1 MVKKYIIESPPFLW
15 ENRRL
20 SSRIMESKDLSVRE
34 FYGKVWGEYADPLHH
49 PITAEALS
57 VQSRVV
63 AGRIR
68 DAKPRRVLD
77 LGCGPAPVVGAE
89 SAPLVVCADLVFE
102 MLLDIK
108 TARAGPVACL
118 DARRLPFRDRS
129 FDFIWCGLLIDHIR
143 DPEGWIQELSRVLA
157 PGSTLGMA
165 CWNRSELP
173 PGRYPENSRMCYT
186 TAGGEEL
193 SVSSFPTWEPT
204 LGLLEQKYPQME
216 VESFPIVPDEYLL
229 QIACARLPA

>member
-1 MVKKYIIESPPFLW
+1 
-15 ENRRL
+15 
-20 SSRIMESKDLSVRE
+20 MEPTDLSVRD

-49 PITAEALS
+49 PITAQALS
-57 VQSRVV
+57 TQARVV

-68 DAKPRRVLD
+68 EAKPRRVLD
-77 LGCGPAPVVGAE
+77 LGCGPAPVVRVD

-102 MLLDIK
+102 MLLNIK
-108 TARAGPVACL
+108 ATRAGPVACL
-118 DARRLPFRDRS
+118 DACRLPFRDCA

-143 DPEGWIQELSRVLA
+143 DPEGWIRELSRVLA

-173 PGRYPENSRMCYT
+173 PERYPENSRMCYT

-193 SVSSFPTWEPT
+193 SVASFPTWETT
-204 LGLLEQKYPQME
+204 LGLLQQKYPPMQT
-216 VESFPIVPDEYLL
+216 ESFPIVPDEYLM
-229 QIACARLPA
+229 QIAWVTIGTARTNCRP

>member
-1 MVKKYIIESPPFLW
+1 
-15 ENRRL
+15 
-20 SSRIMESKDLSVRE
+20 METKDLSVRD

-49 PITAEALS
+49 PITAQALS
-57 VQSRVV
+57 TQKRVV
-63 AGRIR
+63 ARRIR

-77 LGCGPAPVVGAE
+77 LGCGPAPVVRIE

-108 TARAGPVACL
+108 ANRAGPVACL
-118 DARRLPFRDRS
+118 DARRLPFRDHS

-165 CWNRSELP
+165 CWNRSDLP
-173 PGRYPENSRMCYT
+173 AERYPDDSRMRYT

-193 SVSSFPTWEPT
+193 SVSSFPTWEAT
-204 LGLLEQKYPQME
+204 LGLLDQKFPPME
-216 VESFPIVPDEYLL
+216 TESFPIVPDEYLL
-229 QIACARLPA
+229 QIAWITNGTARTSCRP

>member
-1 MVKKYIIESPPFLW
+1 MDTKA
-15 ENRRL
+15 
-20 SSRIMESKDLSVRE
+20 LSVRD

-49 PITAEALS
+49 PITAQALS
-57 VQSRVV
+57 TQARVV
-63 AGRIR
+63 ARRIR

-77 LGCGPAPVVGAE
+77 LGCGPAPVVRAE

-108 TARAGPVACL
+108 ANRAGPVACL

-129 FDFIWCGLLIDHIR
+129 FDFIWCGLLIDHIG
-143 DPEGWIQELSRVLA
+143 DPEGWIQELSRVLV

-173 PGRYPENSRMCYT
+173 SERYPENSRMCYT
-186 TAGGEEL
+186 TARGEEL
-193 SVSSFPTWEPT
+193 SVSSFPTWETT
-204 LGLLEQKYPQME
+204 LGLLDQKCPPLE
-216 VESFPIVPDEYLL
+216 TESFPIVPDEYLL
-229 QIACARLPA
+229 QVAWVRVAT